1 MKIDKTTLSDLSIFH
16 HQEEYS
22 LFHKI
27 DFTTTSEGK
36 SVLQST
42 LKNPLKTID
51 EINAVQSILS
61 LISKNIHQWPTMISN
76 GTILVIEK
84 FFNDNPDPIPEEI
97 TEIQAV
103 FYKWLH
109 PRDYALILFS
119 MRQIF
124 YLVKG
129 FQHIHDFFQNQK
141 LPNPLSTLTEKTKSI
156 IADKRL
162 VSLLE
167 KKEFHELSRKEIL
180 YYGRIFHVEII
191 LETRQLIQF
200 YGQLDAW
207 YAMAKAN
214 LELNL
219 QNPTFIKGSTSI
231 EAKSVRHLLLEKPV
245 GYDIIMNHESNF
257 IFLTGA
263 NMAGKST
270 MIKAL
275 GLSVYM
281 AHLGMGVPASEMRL
295 SLFEG
300 IVSNINIEDNISKGE
315 SYFFNEVKRI
325 KETIQKITDGSNWL
339 VLIDELFKGTNIQDA
354 MKCSSEVIRGLIHLK
369 HCLFVLSTHL
379 YEIGEDLQDLKTIDF
394 KYFEKI
400 GRAHV

>member
-129 FQHIHDFFQNQK
+129 IQHIHDFFQNQK

-156 IADKRL
+156 IADK
-162 VSLLE
+162 
-167 KKEFHELSRKEIL
+167 
-180 YYGRIFHVEII
+180 
-191 LETRQLIQF
+191 
-200 YGQLDAW
+200 
-207 YAMAKAN
+207 
-214 LELNL
+214 
-219 QNPTFIKGSTSI
+219 
-231 EAKSVRHLLLEKPV
+231 
-245 GYDIIMNHESNF
+245 
-257 IFLTGA
+257 
-263 NMAGKST
+263 
-270 MIKAL
+270 
-275 GLSVYM
+275 
-281 AHLGMGVPASEMRL
+281 
-295 SLFEG
+295 
-300 IVSNINIEDNISKGE
+300 
-315 SYFFNEVKRI
+315 
-325 KETIQKITDGSNWL
+325 
-339 VLIDELFKGTNIQDA
+339 
-354 MKCSSEVIRGLIHLK
+354 
-369 HCLFVLSTHL
+369 
-379 YEIGEDLQDLKTIDF
+379 
-394 KYFEKI
+394 KI